1 MPFKALAG
9 LKKITKLDAEVVALA
24 QLRGE
29 GMFAAITNDPAMLAF
44 GPFSGSG
51 VKSKNIS
58 LDGVN
63 GLAFINKSVVVVK
76 SSDQLW
82 AIIDIAHTA
91 KIEQCGRDI
100 GTLAA
105 RPKGATALTVGYDGQ
120 GAELE
125 LKGYEVGG
133 RHFVLRGDHRCV
145 SIGNDDHTHT
155 VVQQGDGQY
164 RQHPGATPEPAPSG
178 RADLPSEAKT
188 FNRIAG
194 GIQLSAIYKKGSTQ
208 VCVVRAEGGNQYGA
222 KVVTVDSAVNGAA
235 VIESSLF
242 VICSDGKLRL
252 YNADTL
258 QASIGDVM
266 APTNEL
272 DLRVGGE
279 PRVIMSSTRGGNKLW
294 VGTNSGDVVRCDAI
308 KQGLNI

>member
-9 LKKITKLDAEVVALA
+9 LKKITDLDAEVVALA
-24 QLRGE
+24 QLRGD
-29 GMFAAITNDPAMLAF
+29 GMFAALSNDPVKLAY

-51 VKSKNIS
+51 VKTKNIS

-76 SSDQLW
+76 ASDQLW
-82 AIIDIAHTA
+82 ALIDIAHA
-91 KIEQCGRDI
+91 PKIEQCGRDI
-100 GTLAA
+100 GSLTS
-105 RPKGATALTVGYDGQ
+105 RPKGGTALAIGYDGQ
-120 GAELE
+120 GADLE

-145 SIGNDDHTHT
+145 SICNDDHTHT
-155 VVQQGDGQY
+155 VVKQADGQY
-164 RQHPGATPEPAPSG
+164 RQHPGATPEPAPTG
-178 RADLPSEAKT
+178 RADLPPEAKT

-208 VCVVRAEGGNQYGA
+208 LCVVRAEGGNQYGA

-252 YNADTL
+252 YNAATL

-272 DLRVGGE
+272 DLRISGE
-279 PRVIMSSTRGGNKLW
+279 PSVIMSSTKGGNKLW
-294 VGTNSGDVVRCDAI
+294 VGTKSGEVVRCDTV